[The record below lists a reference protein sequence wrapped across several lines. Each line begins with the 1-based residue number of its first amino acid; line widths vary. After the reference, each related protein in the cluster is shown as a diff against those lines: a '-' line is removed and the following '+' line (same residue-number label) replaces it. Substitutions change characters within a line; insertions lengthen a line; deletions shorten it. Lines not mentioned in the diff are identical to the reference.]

1 VTAAAPEIRRPPGR
15 PRSAEADEAILDA
28 AIELFADAGY
38 EGFTVEAVA
47 ARAGVGKATVYRRYP
62 GKLDLVVAACRARA
76 DVGRAAPDTGST
88 RGDLDAIVEGL
99 IGTLT
104 STPLGRA
111 VPMLVAEAA
120 RVPELDAQHQ
130 VIVAEKR
137 SRTRVVVDR
146 AIERGDVRADVDPD
160 LVIDACVGPIFYR
173 FLVTRAPLDA
183 GFASAHVES
192 VLRAFA
198 P

>member
-1 VTAAAPEIRRPPGR
+1 VTAAARVRRPPGR
-15 PRSAEADEAILDA
+15 PRSAEADAAILDA
-28 AIELFADAGY
+28 AIELFADEGY

-47 ARAGVGKATVYRRYP
+47 TRAGVGKATVYRRYP

-76 DVGRAAPDTGST
+76 DLGRDAPDTGST
-88 RGDLDAIVEGL
+88 HGDLRAIVDGL
-99 IGTLT
+99 IETLT

-111 VPMLVAEAA
+111 VPVLVAEAA

-130 VIVAEKR
+130 AVVREKR
-137 SRTRVVVDR
+137 NRIRVVVDR
-146 AIERGDVRADVDPD
+146 AIDRGDVRASVDPD
-160 LVIDACVGPIFYR
+160 LVIDACVGPVFYR

-183 GFASAHVES
+183 RFASAHVES